1 MPETLSNILPDDG
14 QLDTAPEVMCE
25 SVNLTRMLAPVRA
38 AGRAILKVK
47 EQGVS
52 ARYKADASPVTVAD
66 EQANTILVAA
76 LAELYPDLP
85 VISEEEVDSHKL
97 SPQNMYALVDPLDG
111 TREFLRSESNGTWT
125 VNIGLIKNR
134 RAIGGI
140 VYAPFL
146 DWLCWGG
153 PASGTWQI
161 KSGLLSMVNVR
172 SCLDTGPVAVTSRSH
187 LDPVT
192 EQFLDQHGI
201 EQTTSIGSS
210 LKFLLLATGQADIY
224 PRFSPT
230 MEWDTAAGE
239 ALLAGAGGT
248 VYDAQGQP
256 HRYSK
261 PDWRNGPFI
270 ACAGFKAF

>member
-1 MPETLSNILPDDG
+1 MCNIVPDG
-14 QLDTAPEVMCE
+14 TQLDTAPELMCDA
-25 SVNLTRMLAPVRA
+25 VNLTHLLAPVRS
-38 AGRAILKVK
+38 AGSAILKVK

-66 EQANTILVAA
+66 EQANAILLAA
-76 LAELYPDLP
+76 LADLYPELP

-97 SPQNMYALVDPLDG
+97 APQALYALVDPLDG
-111 TREFLRSESNGTWT
+111 TREFLRNDTDGAWT

-161 KSGLLSMVNVR
+161 KSGQLSKVTIR
-172 SCLDTGPVAVTSRSH
+172 SCMDIRPVAVASRSH
-187 LDPVT
+187 LDPQT
-192 EQFLDQHGI
+192 KQFLDQHGI
-201 EQTTSIGSS
+201 EQTTYVGSS
-210 LKFLLLATGQADIY
+210 LKFLLLATGQGDIY
-224 PRFSPT
+224 PRFGPT

-239 ALLAGAGGT
+239 AVLAGAGGA
-248 VYDAQGQP
+248 VYDLQGQP
-256 HRYSK
+256 HSYSK
-261 PDWRNGPFI
+261 PGWRNGPFI
-270 ACAGFKAF
+270 ACAGFKVF